1 MYQLTVEA
9 RFSAAHAIV
18 IAGTREPVHGHDW
31 LVTATIAGDEL
42 DGDGLLC
49 DFHTVEDTLKNIVRP
64 FRSMNLN
71 EVAPFDTTNPTAELV
86 AKHIFDELHDR
97 LDEAL
102 APHAAVASVRVTESP
117 GCAAIYSPAAA
128 SSGSAGSGSGAG
140 RG

>member
-1 MYQLTVEA
+1 MYELTVEA
-9 RFSAAHAIV
+9 RFSAAHAIM
-18 IAGTREPVHGHDW
+18 ISGTREPVHGHDW

-42 DGDGLLC
+42 DADGLLC

-71 EVAPFDTTNPTAELV
+71 EVAPFDTVNPTAELV

-97 LDEAL
+97 LDAAL
-102 APHAAVASVRVTESP
+102 APHATVRSVRVTEAP
-117 GCAAIYSPAAA
+117 GCAATYVNR
-128 SSGSAGSGSGAG
+128 SAAG